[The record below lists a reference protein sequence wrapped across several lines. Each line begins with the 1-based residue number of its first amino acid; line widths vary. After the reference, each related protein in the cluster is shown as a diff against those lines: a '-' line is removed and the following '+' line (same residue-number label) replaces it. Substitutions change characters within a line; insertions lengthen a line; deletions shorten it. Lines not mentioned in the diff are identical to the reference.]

1 MAKIIVTSR
10 VTKNSPVG
18 NAGNLVKYMGTR
30 EGVEKLPMKEET
42 VAATVR
48 QQRLIRQIL
57 KADPDAKNYPEY
69 QEYLSAPTKINATE
83 FLDAYIERNAD
94 RVNDLQKLVE
104 YMAERPGVEKLGK
117 HGLFSMTDDP
127 IDLDQVAKEVA
138 NHPGYIWTHVVS
150 LHREDAERLGYNN
163 AAAWKDLVR
172 RNVTELAAA
181 HKIDLDNLQWYAAFH
196 NTAYHPHIHLLVYAK
211 DAKQGWLSKK
221 GIDELRSAFGN
232 DIFRQEQYKLF
243 TMETELRDRL
253 KEEARERIRKLVE
266 ELEQSYAPDADLL
279 DLFQKLIDQLGSYK
293 GRWQYGYLPPE
304 MKETVDAIVHKL
316 AVDDRIAELYNE
328 WIAVNKEKLSL
339 YHEKETPPV
348 ALEDNKEFRS
358 IKNEIIRC
366 AVDAMQTPEAQYT
379 SVYHRSSLRI
389 IAVTL
394 AKLISASYDKRRQN
408 CKARSTDDY
417 APRSSR
423 RKLPTGSKWTSLFRM
438 KAGARP
444 CDGGAK
450 SAPHNQRIREV
461 RVNAF
466 FALFC

>member
-10 VTKNSPVG
+10 VTKNSPAG

-30 EGVEKLPMKEET
+30 EGVEKLPLNEET

-57 KADPDAKNYPEY
+57 KADPDAKKYPEY

-94 RVNDLQKLVE
+94 RVHDLQKLVE

-127 IDLDQVAKEVA
+127 IDLDQVAEEVA

-163 AAAWKDLVR
+163 AEAWKELVR
-172 RNVTELAAA
+172 RNTIELAAA

-196 NTAYHPHIHLLVYAK
+196 NTAHHPHIHLLVYAK
-211 DAKQGWLSKK
+211 DAKQGWLSKQ

-232 DIFRQEQYKLF
+232 DIFRNEQHKLF

-266 ELEQSYAPDADLL
+266 ELENAYAPDADLL
-279 DLFQKLIDQLGSYK
+279 DLFQKLIDQLGTYK
-293 GRWQYGYLPPE
+293 GRRQYGYFPPE
-304 MKETVDAIVHKL
+304 MKETVDAIVRKL
-316 AVDDRIAELYNE
+316 AEDDCIAELYNE
-328 WIAVNKEKLSL
+328 WTAINKEKLSL

-366 AVDAMQTPEAQYT
+366 AADVMRTPEAQYT
-379 SVYHRSSLRI
+379 SVYHRSSLRMV
-389 IAVTL
+389 AVTL
-394 AKLISASYDKRRQN
+394 AKLISASYDKRRQKLQGQIDGRLRAKIEQK
-408 CKARSTDDY
+408 KAAHGLKTDFSAQDQGWG
-417 APRSSR
+417 
-423 RKLPTGSKWTSLFRM
+423 PTM
-438 KAGARP
+438 
-444 CDGGAK
+444 
-450 SAPHNQRIREV
+450 
-461 RVNAF
+461 
-466 FALFC
+466 

>member
-10 VTKNSPVG
+10 VTKNSPAG

-30 EGVEKLPMKEET
+30 EGVEKLPLNEET

-48 QQRLIRQIL
+48 QQRLIKQIL
-57 KADPDAKNYPEY
+57 KADPDAKKYPEY
-69 QEYLSAPTKINATE
+69 QEYLSAATKTSATE

-94 RVNDLQKLVE
+94 RAHELQKLVE

-117 HGLFSMTDDP
+117 HGLFSMTDEP
-127 IDLDQVAKEVA
+127 IDLDQVAEEVA

-196 NTAYHPHIHLLVYAK
+196 NTAHHPHIHLLVYAK

-232 DIFRQEQYKLF
+232 DIFRNEQHKLF
-243 TMETELRDRL
+243 VMETELRDRL
-253 KEEARERIRKLVE
+253 REEARERIRKLVE
-266 ELEQSYAPDADLL
+266 ELENAYAPDADLL
-279 DLFQKLIDQLGSYK
+279 DLFQKLIDQLGTYK
-293 GRWQYGYLPPE
+293 GRRQYGYFPPE
-304 MKETVDAIVHKL
+304 MKETVDAIVRKL
-316 AVDDRIAELYNE
+316 AEDDRIAKLYDE

-358 IKNEIIRC
+358 IKNEIIKC
-366 AVDAMQTPEAQYT
+366 AADVMQTPEAQYT
-379 SVYHRSSLRI
+379 SVYHRSSLRML
-389 IAVTL
+389 AVSL
-394 AKLISASYDKRRQN
+394 GKLIESSYEKRRQKLQSQIDERLRSKIEQK
-408 CKARSTDDY
+408 KAAHGLKTD
-417 APRSSR
+417 
-423 RKLPTGSKWTSLFRM
+423 F
-438 KAGARP
+438 
-444 CDGGAK
+444 
-450 SAPHNQRIREV
+450 SAQDQGWGPII
-461 RVNAF
+461 
-466 FALFC
+466 

>member
-10 VTKNSPVG
+10 VTKNSPAG

-30 EGVEKLPMKEET
+30 EGVEKLPLNEET

-48 QQRLIRQIL
+48 QQRLIKQIL
-57 KADPDAKNYPEY
+57 KADPDAKKYPEY
-69 QEYLSAPTKINATE
+69 QEYLSAATKTSATE

-94 RVNDLQKLVE
+94 RAHELQKLVE

-117 HGLFSMTDDP
+117 HGLFSMTDEP
-127 IDLDQVAKEVA
+127 IDLDQVAEEVA

-196 NTAYHPHIHLLVYAK
+196 NTAHHPHIHLLVYAK

-221 GIDELRSAFGN
+221 GIDELRSTFGN
-232 DIFRQEQYKLF
+232 DIFRNEQHKLF
-243 TMETELRDRL
+243 VMETELRDRL
-253 KEEARERIRKLVE
+253 REEARERIRKLVE
-266 ELEQSYAPDADLL
+266 ELENAYAPDADLL
-279 DLFQKLIDQLGSYK
+279 DLFQKLIDQLGTYK
-293 GRWQYGYLPPE
+293 GRRQYGYFPPE
-304 MKETVDAIVHKL
+304 MKETVDAIVRKL
-316 AVDDRIAELYNE
+316 AEDDRIAKLYDE

-358 IKNEIIRC
+358 IKNEIIKC
-366 AVDAMQTPEAQYT
+366 AADVMQTPEAQYT
-379 SVYHRSSLRI
+379 SVYHRSSLRML
-389 IAVTL
+389 AVSL
-394 AKLISASYDKRRQN
+394 GKLIESSYEKRRQKLQSQIDERLRSKIEQK
-408 CKARSTDDY
+408 KAAHGLKTD
-417 APRSSR
+417 
-423 RKLPTGSKWTSLFRM
+423 F
-438 KAGARP
+438 
-444 CDGGAK
+444 
-450 SAPHNQRIREV
+450 SAQDQGWGPII
-461 RVNAF
+461 
-466 FALFC
+466 

>member
-10 VTKNSPVG
+10 VTKNSPAG

-30 EGVEKLPMKEET
+30 EGVEKLPLNEET

-48 QQRLIRQIL
+48 QQRLIKQIL
-57 KADPDAKNYPEY
+57 KADPDAKKYPEY
-69 QEYLSAPTKINATE
+69 QEYLSAATKTSATE

-94 RVNDLQKLVE
+94 RAHELQKLVE

-117 HGLFSMTDDP
+117 HGLFSMTDEP
-127 IDLDQVAKEVA
+127 IDLDQVAEEVA
-138 NHPGYIWTHVVS
+138 NHPSYIWTHVVS

-196 NTAYHPHIHLLVYAK
+196 NTAHHPHIHLLVYAK

-232 DIFRQEQYKLF
+232 DIFRNEQHKLF
-243 TMETELRDRL
+243 VMETELRDRL
-253 KEEARERIRKLVE
+253 REEARERIRKLVE
-266 ELEQSYAPDADLL
+266 ELENAYAPDADLL
-279 DLFQKLIDQLGSYK
+279 DLFQKLIDQLGTYK
-293 GRWQYGYLPPE
+293 GRRQYGYFPPE
-304 MKETVDAIVHKL
+304 MKETVDAIVRKL
-316 AVDDRIAELYNE
+316 AEDDRIAKLYDE

-358 IKNEIIRC
+358 IKNEIVKC
-366 AVDAMQTPEAQYT
+366 AADVMQTPEAQYT
-379 SVYHRSSLRI
+379 SVYHRSSLRML
-389 IAVTL
+389 AVSL
-394 AKLISASYDKRRQN
+394 GKLIESSYEKRRQKLQSQIDERLRSKIEQK
-408 CKARSTDDY
+408 KAAHGLKTD
-417 APRSSR
+417 
-423 RKLPTGSKWTSLFRM
+423 F
-438 KAGARP
+438 
-444 CDGGAK
+444 
-450 SAPHNQRIREV
+450 SAQDQGWGPII
-461 RVNAF
+461 
-466 FALFC
+466 

>member
-10 VTKNSPVG
+10 VTKNSPAG

-30 EGVEKLPMKEET
+30 EGVEKLPLNEET

-48 QQRLIRQIL
+48 QQRLIKQIL
-57 KADPDAKNYPEY
+57 KADPDAKKYPEY
-69 QEYLSAPTKINATE
+69 QEYLSAATKTSATE

-104 YMAERPGVEKLGK
+104 YMAERPGVEKLGE

-127 IDLDQVAKEVA
+127 IDLDQVAEEVA

-196 NTAYHPHIHLLVYAK
+196 NTAHHPHIHLLVYAK

-232 DIFRQEQYKLF
+232 DIFRNEQHKLF
-243 TMETELRDRL
+243 VMETELRDRL
-253 KEEARERIRKLVE
+253 REEARERIRKLVE
-266 ELEQSYAPDADLL
+266 ELENAYAPDADLL
-279 DLFQKLIDQLGSYK
+279 DLFQKLIDQLGTYK
-293 GRWQYGYLPPE
+293 GRRQYGYFPPE
-304 MKETVDAIVHKL
+304 MKETVDAIVRKL
-316 AVDDRIAELYNE
+316 AEDDRIAKLYDE

-358 IKNEIIRC
+358 IKNEIIKC
-366 AVDAMQTPEAQYT
+366 AADVMQTPEAQYT
-379 SVYHRSSLRI
+379 SVYHRSSLRML
-389 IAVTL
+389 AVSL
-394 AKLISASYDKRRQN
+394 GKLIESSYEKRRQKLQSQIDERLRSKIEQK
-408 CKARSTDDY
+408 KAAHGLKTD
-417 APRSSR
+417 
-423 RKLPTGSKWTSLFRM
+423 F
-438 KAGARP
+438 
-444 CDGGAK
+444 
-450 SAPHNQRIREV
+450 SAQDQGWGPII
-461 RVNAF
+461 
-466 FALFC
+466 